1 MILIKVLKD
10 NKMTNNTTQHNEDD
24 KLQQK
29 RSIRVFISSTF
40 CDMIEER
47 DALITHC
54 WPELRR
60 FLP

>member
-40 CDMIEER
+40 RDMIEER
-47 DALITHC
+47 DAFDDPLLARTKAV
-54 WPELRR
+54 
-60 FLP
+60 LP